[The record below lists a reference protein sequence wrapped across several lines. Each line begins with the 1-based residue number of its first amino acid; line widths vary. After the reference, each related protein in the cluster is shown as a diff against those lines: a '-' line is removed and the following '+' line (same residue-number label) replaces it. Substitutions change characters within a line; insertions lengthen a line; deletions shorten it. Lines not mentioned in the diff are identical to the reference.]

1 VQAGQ
6 FVVRLLRS
14 LYGFYQVVNLCE
26 FYHPNEINVSKQ
38 SILFNASRREPGD
51 FGLTIN
57 GTQQVLNAALQARLT
72 LDTLVIS
79 SDFKRCRETAEI
91 MHSVLACEQDI
102 LISTGLRE
110 RVFGDFELQ
119 DIDNYEQVWQHDL
132 DQPEQEYRS
141 VESVSATLARGLACI
156 QELESRFFERNIL
169 LVSHGDVLQILLAH
183 FQGLHP
189 RFHRSL
195 NAIANADIRSL
206 PKPTSETDPRND
218 NSDQRF
224 DDRALVH
231 SGVA

>member
-1 VQAGQ
+1 MKSMYLNNRYYLMRHGE
-6 FVVRLLRS
+6 S
-14 LYGFYQVVNLCE
+14 LANKRGL
-26 FYHPNEINVSKQ
+26 IVSEV
-38 SILFNASRREPGD
+38 SNAIDD

-141 VESVSATLARGLACI
+141 VMYY
-156 QELESRFFERNIL
+156 
-169 LVSHGDVLQILLAH
+169 
-183 FQGLHP
+183 
-189 RFHRSL
+189 
-195 NAIANADIRSL
+195 
-206 PKPTSETDPRND
+206 KYY
-218 NSDQRF
+218 
-224 DDRALVH
+224 
-231 SGVA
+231 